1 MFIGERIRKL
11 RREAEL
17 TQTKLAERF
26 SKILGYRIAY
36 QQIQRIEDG
45 TRNVRCHEVNAFAE
59 IFDIDPRVLLE
70 VTGTAYFTEGGDGGM
85 MTLEFSGE
93 TPIKIFKENGTLKIL
108 YKTDR
113 DSPL

>member
-1 MFIGERIRKL
+1 MFIGEKIRKL
-11 RREAEL
+11 RRQAEL

-36 QQIQRIEDG
+36 QQIQRIEEG
-45 TRNVRCHEVNAFAE
+45 TRNVRSQEVNAFAE

-70 VTGTAYFTEGGDGGM
+70 MNGTSYFTEREDGGM

-93 TPIKIFKENGTLKIL
+93 TPIKVFKENGTLKII
-108 YKTDR
+108 YQNR
-113 DSPL
+113 GRG